1 MEGPVKPDL
10 SRHGLSTARRWAD
23 CIDTMGGVTQPT
35 LQNPGTGIVISEN
48 THHWT
53 NLGFLVQILI
63 AWDVYTRGIRDRASG
78 VCGLFRTHDHGEMLR
93 SVGLAT
99 NSVTIQVQV
108 I

>member
-1 MEGPVKPDL
+1 MISGAGPMDNA
-10 SRHGLSTARRWAD
+10 RHW
-23 CIDTMGGVTQPT
+23 P
-35 LQNPGTGIVISEN
+35 NP
-48 THHWT
+48 
-53 NLGFLVQILI
+53 GFLVQILV
-63 AWDVYTRGIRDRASG
+63 VYTRSTRDRVFG